1 MKAELQHEP
10 SKLGY
15 GDYLRF
21 RDLVLERSG
30 LYFPEK
36 RRASLEAGLFKALAA
51 SAMFVSEVGYNLD
64 GYYDLLRD
72 KNNPAGKAEL
82 ERLLHTLTIGETH
95 FFRDEAQFNAL
106 ATYVLPE
113 LIARK
118 RAAAAA
124 VGPGITPQ
132 LRIWSA
138 GCATGEE
145 AYSIAILLNELLPDI
160 ERWHILLL
168 ATDINQESLD
178 RARQAYYSDWS
189 FREARAKAL
198 RSGYFTRNPASNV
211 RFDGGRYRLRDDI
224 RQMVTFASLNLIE
237 DDYPAI
243 HNNTISMDLILCRNV
258 TIYFTEAA
266 TRQVVKRFYEAL
278 ENGGW
283 LAVGH
288 AEPSLMVYRAF
299 QTRTFPNTVL
309 YQKTGQSQ
317 PWPDDWEQLD
327 DSWQMEPSP
336 TIATWSQAGP
346 NLPVGPPEI
355 STATNGKS
363 STASP
368 PATFDLYES
377 ARTQLDKGYIKEAI
391 ETLQAKLAEEPD
403 FAPAYCL
410 LGRAYANM
418 GRWAEAQHWCQ
429 SALER
434 DRLLPEAYYVLGL
447 VYQHEDDLKSAIDML
462 KKAIYLDRQAPLPH
476 FNLAMLYKKLGQ
488 LKNAQ
493 RAFQNTIKTLEKWPS
508 AAVIPDSG
516 GATAKHLLDI
526 SRRILNELTTKR

>member
-1 MKAELQHEP
+1 MKVDLQNEP

-21 RDLVLERSG
+21 RELVLERSG

-36 RRASLEAGLFKALAA
+36 RRVSLEVGLFKALAA
-51 SAMFVSEVGYNLD
+51 SKMFISEWGYNLD
-64 GYYDLLRD
+64 GYYELLRD

-82 ERLLHTLTIGETH
+82 ERLIHTLTIGETH

-106 ATYVLPE
+106 ATNVLPE

-124 VGPGITPQ
+124 VGPGINPQ

-145 AYSIAILLNELLPDI
+145 PYSIAILLNELLPDLDQ
-160 ERWHILLL
+160 WHILIL

-178 RARQAYYSDWS
+178 RARRAHYSDWS
-189 FREARAKAL
+189 FRETRAKAL
-198 RSGYFTRNPASNV
+198 RPTYFTYNPSSKA
-211 RFDGGRYRLRDDI
+211 RFDSGRYRLRDDI
-224 RQMVTFASLNLIE
+224 RQMVTFVSLNLIE

-243 HNNTISMDLILCRNV
+243 HNNTVSMDLILCRNV

-278 ENGGW
+278 VGGGW

-299 QTRTFPNTVL
+299 QTHTFPNSVL
-309 YQKTGQSQ
+309 YQKTGQPQ
-317 PWPDDWEQLD
+317 PWPDDWDWLD
-327 DSWQMEPSP
+327 DSGQAEPPP
-336 TIATWSQAGP
+336 TAATWVQTGP
-346 NLPVGPPEI
+346 SLLFSPPEI
-355 STATNGKS
+355 SATPNGKS
-363 STASP
+363 SNSSSP
-368 PATFDLYES
+368 VPVDLYEL
-377 ARTQLDKGYIKEAI
+377 ARTQLEQGYIKEAI
-391 ETLQAKLAEEPD
+391 EALQGKLAEAPD
-403 FAPAYCL
+403 FAPAHCL

-418 GRWAEAQHWCQ
+418 GRWTEAQHWCQ

-434 DRLLPEAYYVLGL
+434 DRLLPEVYYVLGL
-447 VYQHEDDLKSAIDML
+447 VYQHEDNLELAIDML
-462 KKAIYLDRQAPLPH
+462 KKAIYLDRQTPLPH
-476 FNLAMLYKKLGQ
+476 FNLAMLYKKLGR

-493 RAFQNTIKTLEKWPS
+493 RAFQNAINVLEKWPS
-508 AAVIPDSG
+508 TAVIPDSG

-526 SRRILNELTTKR
+526 SRRLLDELVKK